1 MTKVRKAVIP
11 AAGYGTG
18 FFPATKASSK
28 ELLPIVDK
36 PIIQFIVEEAFD
48 SGIEEILII
57 TGKQKRS
64 IEDHFDS
71 NYELE
76 QNLAENGKKALLN
89 IVKSTTR
96 EGLYFVRQSY
106 PLGLGDAI
114 LHAKAFVANE
124 PFAVLLG
131 DNITEGDIPATK
143 QLIDL
148 YEEHQS
154 ACVAVVEME
163 NTPEKKYGF
172 AQIESDQESDGTV
185 LSVKSFIEKPSKAEQ
200 PSNLVIA
207 GRYILTPDI
216 FEVLESLKPGV
227 DEEIQLT
234 DAINQLSQ
242 TNKVLAKVIEGERF
256 DVGDK
261 LGYLEYSLQYGLRH
275 PETSQDLKKYLI
287 ELVKQ
292 LKQ

>member
-1 MTKVRKAVIP
+1 M
-11 AAGYGTG
+11 
-18 FFPATKASSK
+18 
-28 ELLPIVDK
+28 
-36 PIIQFIVEEAFD
+36 
-48 SGIEEILII
+48 
-57 TGKQKRS
+57 
-64 IEDHFDS
+64 
-71 NYELE
+71 
-76 QNLAENGKKALLN
+76 
-89 IVKSTTR
+89 
-96 EGLYFVRQSY
+96 
-106 PLGLGDAI
+106 
-114 LHAKAFVANE
+114 
-124 PFAVLLG
+124 
-131 DNITEGDIPATK
+131 
-143 QLIDL
+143 
-148 YEEHQS
+148 
-154 ACVAVVEME
+154 
-163 NTPEKKYGF
+163 
-172 AQIESDQESDGTV
+172 SDETV
-185 LSVKSFIEKPSKAEQ
+185 FSVKTFVEKPSKAEQ

-292 LKQ
+292 L

>member
-1 MTKVRKAVIP
+1 MAKVRKAVIP

-76 QNLAENGKKALLN
+76 ENLAANGKEALLK

-131 DNITEGDIPATK
+131 DNITEGQTPVTK
-143 QLIDL
+143 QLIDF
-148 YEEHQS
+148 YEEHQAS
-154 ACVAVVEME
+154 CVAVMEMKE
-163 NTPEKKYGF
+163 TPEKKYGF
-172 AQIESDQESDGTV
+172 VEKESNNIPNETEFP
-185 LSVKSFIEKPSKAEQ
+185 VKSFVEKPSKENQ

-207 GRYILTPDI
+207 GRYILTSDI
-216 FEVLESLKPGV
+216 FEVLESLQPGV

-234 DAINQLSQ
+234 DAINQLNQ
-242 TNKVLAKVIEGERF
+242 THKVFAKIIDGERF

-261 LGYLEYSLQYGLRH
+261 LGYLEYSLQYGLKH
-275 PETSQDLKKYLI
+275 PETSQDLKDYLI
-287 ELVKQ
+287 DLVKEFNN
-292 LKQ
+292 